1 MWLTIDQSLL
11 GEKRELPCR
20 LRQTRTVRPTGRRFD
35 GLLSGRARPRRSP
48 VCVCVA
54 PLPCAGVGSSQVLGS
69 ARQKRFRVEEGS
81 VAMGA
86 GSDPRSRD
94 AHEGGCAAVGPAYGA
109 TWTTQTTI
117 GPDRAGGAR

>member
-35 GLLSGRARPRRSP
+35 GPGRGVRGHGARRYA
-48 VCVCVA
+48 CA
-54 PLPCAGVGSSQVLGS
+54 WPLPCAGVGSSQVLGS

-81 VAMGA
+81 VAMEA

-94 AHEGGCAAVGPAYGA
+94 AHDGGCAAVGPAYGA
-109 TWTTQTTI
+109 IWTTQTTI